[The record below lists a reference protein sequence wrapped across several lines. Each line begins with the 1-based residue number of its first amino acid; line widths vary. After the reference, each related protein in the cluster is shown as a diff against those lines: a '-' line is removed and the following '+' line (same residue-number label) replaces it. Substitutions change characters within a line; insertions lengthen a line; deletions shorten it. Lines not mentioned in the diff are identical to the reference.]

1 MTRLFVPGWS
11 ATAALY
17 SPGLP
22 EGWEALELPSY
33 RSTGGELGAYRRW
46 LGEEVARR
54 PAPVTLA
61 GHSLGG
67 ALAALVVADRPEL
80 VARLILLS
88 PAGLPL
94 SKPIRASF
102 ATFVRQVSRRVYPAR
117 ELVRMVGS
125 SLAAP
130 RAAMRSG
137 RAAHDLDLTAELA
150 GIRASGVPCTV
161 VACAN
166 DDLTTATHCRELAA
180 GLGADYREI
189 QAAEGHIW
197 PIAQPELL
205 ARELSRSAGPFVQL

>member
-1 MTRLFVPGWS
+1 
-11 ATAALY
+11 
-17 SPGLP
+17 
-22 EGWEALELPSY
+22 
-33 RSTGGELGAYRRW
+33 
-46 LGEEVARR
+46 
-54 PAPVTLA
+54 
-61 GHSLGG
+61 
-67 ALAALVVADRPEL
+67 
-80 VARLILLS
+80 
-88 PAGLPL
+88 
-94 SKPIRASF
+94 
-102 ATFVRQVSRRVYPAR
+102 
-117 ELVRMVGS
+117 
-125 SLAAP
+125 
-130 RAAMRSG
+130 MRSG

>member
-1 MTRLFVPGWS
+1 MNGLFVPGWG

-17 SPGLP
+17 RPGLP

-46 LGEEVARR
+46 LGDEVARR

-67 ALAALVVADRPEL
+67 ALAALVAADRPEL
-80 VARLILLS
+80 VEQVILLS

-94 SKPIRASF
+94 SKPIWASLVTF
-102 ATFVRQVSRRVYPAR
+102 ARQVSRRVYPGS
-117 ELVRMVGS
+117 EVVRMIGS
-125 SLAAP
+125 SLLAP

-137 RAAHDLDLTAELA
+137 RAAHDLDLTPELER
-150 GIRASGVPCTV
+150 IRASGVPCSV

-166 DDLTTATHCRELAA
+166 DDLTTAAHCRQLAA

-189 QAAEGHIW
+189 EVPGGHVW
-197 PIAQPELL
+197 PIVAPDLL
-205 ARELSRSAGPFVQL
+205 ARELSTVWIRL

>member
-1 MTRLFVPGWS
+1 MKGLFVPGWG

-17 SPGLP
+17 RPGLP

-33 RSTGGELGAYRRW
+33 RSTRGEIGAYRRW
-46 LGEEVARR
+46 LGAEVARR

-67 ALAALVVADRPEL
+67 ALAALVAVDRPEL
-80 VARLILLS
+80 VARVILLS

-94 SKPIRASF
+94 RKPIRSSVVTF
-102 ATFVRQVSRRVYPAR
+102 ARQVSRRVYPAR
-117 ELVRMVGS
+117 EVVRMVAS
-125 SLAAP
+125 SLSAP

-137 RAAHDLDLTAELA
+137 RAAHDLDLTSELE
-150 GIRASGVPCTV
+150 GIRASGVSFTV

-166 DDLTTATHCRELAA
+166 DDLTTAAHCRELAA

-189 QAAEGHIW
+189 EAPGGHIW
-197 PIAQPELL
+197 PITAPELL
-205 ARELSRSAGPFVQL
+205 ARELSTERIRL

>member
-1 MTRLFVPGWS
+1 MNGLFVPGWG

-17 SPGLP
+17 RPGLP

-33 RSTGGELGAYRRW
+33 RTTRGELGAYRRW
-46 LGEEVARR
+46 LGEEVASR
-54 PAPVTLA
+54 PGPVTLA

-67 ALAALVVADRPEL
+67 ALAALVAADRPEL
-80 VARLILLS
+80 VERLILLS

-117 ELVRMVGS
+117 EVVRMVAS

-130 RAAMRSG
+130 RAALRSG
-137 RAAHDLDLTAELA
+137 RAAHDLDLTPELD

-161 VACAN
+161 IACVT
-166 DDLTTATHCRELAA
+166 DDLTPAAHCRELAA

-189 QAAEGHIW
+189 EVAGGHIW
-197 PIAQPELL
+197 PIAAPAVL
-205 ARELSRSAGPFVQL
+205 ARELSATRIRL

>member
-1 MTRLFVPGWS
+1 MNGLFVPGWG

-17 SPGLP
+17 RPGLP

-46 LGEEVARR
+46 LGDEVARR

-67 ALAALVVADRPEL
+67 ALAALVAADQPEL
-80 VARLILLS
+80 VERVILLS

-94 SKPIRASF
+94 SQPIRASLVPF
-102 ATFVRQVSRRVYPAR
+102 ARQVSRRVYPAR
-117 ELVRMVGS
+117 EVVRMIGS
-125 SLAAP
+125 TLVAP
-130 RAAMRSG
+130 RSAMRSG
-137 RAAHDLDLTAELA
+137 RAAHDLDLTPELER
-150 GIRASGVPCTV
+150 IRASGVPCRV

-166 DDLTTATHCRELAA
+166 DDLTTAAHCRQLAA

-189 QAAEGHIW
+189 EAPGGHIW
-197 PIAQPELL
+197 PIVAPELL
-205 ARELSRSAGPFVQL
+205 ARELSTERIRL